1 MDYPNAT
8 PAEAR
13 RAAKFDAWRID
24 AARLRVETCRR
35 YGLPVD
41 PADLAKIKDADQ

>member
-1 MDYPNAT
+1 MKYPNAT

-24 AARLRVETCRR
+24 AARTRIQTCEQF
-35 YGLPVD
+35 GLPVD
-41 PADLAKIKDADQ
+41 PRDRAIVEAADQ